1 MGVPKIAVPFHIPM
15 SDAHRFYFLCVFANT
30 GYCVFIT
37 AILQAF
43 GFICTFLR
51 TKEGFSGGAS
61 GKEPTC
67 QRMRQE
73 MWVRSMGWEYPL
85 KEGMAIH
92 SSIFAWRIPWTE
104 DLDGLQPMGSDRVVR
119 INETDIF
126 LFACLSFRY
135 IFW

>member
-15 SDAHRFYFLCVFANT
+15 SDAHRFYFPCVFANT

-104 DLDGLQPMGSDRVVR
+104 EPSRAQSTGLQTVGQD
-119 INETDIF
+119 
-126 LFACLSFRY
+126 
-135 IFW
+135 